1 MVDNIN
7 ILITILIIYLAP
19 VVALFVLIILLII
32 NEIAYRRCLRG
43 LMKPDSYKAK
53 LASWKKSTSKAN

>member
-19 VVALFVLIILLII
+19 VVALFVLIILLILD
-32 NEIAYRRCLRG
+32 EIAYRRCLKRD
-43 LMKPDSYKAK
+43 K
-53 LASWKKSTSKAN
+53 